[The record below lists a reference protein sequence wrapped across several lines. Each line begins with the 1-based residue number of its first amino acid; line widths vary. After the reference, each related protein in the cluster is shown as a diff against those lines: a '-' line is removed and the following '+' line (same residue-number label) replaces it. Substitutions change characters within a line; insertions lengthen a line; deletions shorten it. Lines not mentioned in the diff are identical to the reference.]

1 MRLLGIVCILIGL
14 LAILYILALMKS
26 CALPDEDEK
35 WVEEYLKERKKN
47 ESNRSDNFK

>member
-1 MRLLGIVCILIGL
+1 MRLLGIVCILIGI

-47 ESNRSDNFK
+47 EYSGNDNFR